1 MFLYHCY
8 MTLTTGQPETR
19 SGTQPGTQPALTRD
33 RVLDAA
39 LEMVEADGIDGLT
52 MRELA
57 GRLGVAVTAIYWHVG
72 NKQTL
77 LDELAD
83 RVIPELGT
91 FEVTGST
98 PEERLLAL
106 ARSLRRKLLERSH
119 LFGLVHAQGRN
130 GVLFGPAR
138 SIVAA
143 ELARCG
149 HDPAAGADADLAV
162 QALMQHIVG
171 SVLLQQVVDRSPAPV
186 AGEAPPVEEAFDQEA
201 VFEFGVQTLVR
212 ALVELPGVPA
222 SSLGAR

>member
-1 MFLYHCY
+1 
-8 MTLTTGQPETR
+8 MTLATGQPGLR
-19 SGTQPGTQPALTRD
+19 SAQPGTQPGLTRD

-91 FEVTGST
+91 FEVTGAS

-149 HDPAAGADADLAV
+149 DDPDADPDAGTDATDAALAV

-171 SVLLQQVVDRSPAPV
+171 SVLLQQVVDRSPVPASGQVVPV
-186 AGEAPPVEEAFDQEA
+186 DQEA

-212 ALVELPGVPA
+212 ALVEP
-222 SSLGAR
+222 LGAPKGAR